1 MKEFDG
7 TLDLNEYA
15 GSHSE
20 KFAYTM
26 RNGMPIR
33 KLWHIAREIR
43 TNWDTVT
50 YAAAPYLDA
59 MATLDAIDD
68 NYYMDTGASIVRYF
82 LANASAWRGSTARV
96 IKAELNSML
105 Q

>member
-20 KFAYTM
+20 KFAYAM

-33 KLWHIAREIR
+33 RLCHIAREIR
-43 TNWDTVT
+43 TNWKKVN
-50 YAAAPYLDA
+50 YGAAPYLNA
-59 MATLDAIDD
+59 MTTLDSIDD
-68 NYYMDTGASIVRYF
+68 NYYMDTGKSVVRHF
-82 LANASAWRGSTARV
+82 LVNATMWKGETARA

-105 Q
+105 K